1 MKHALAPLAVL
12 VALTAAACGSDDETS
27 DASSDPT
34 TASSSSSSAGDPGTD
49 NAFCTALVGN
59 GALED
64 GSDVETLMA
73 GLEASGIPDDAPQE
87 ASKGFDVYLDI
98 LGDIDT
104 DASAEELAAMEDF
117 DLSKSEQQ
125 QVNALVQYAGATC
138 APPAEGESGSESAPA
153 DGGQDQSEES
163 DEK

>member
-98 LGDIDT
+98 LADIDT

-117 DLSKSEQQ
+117 DLSKAEQE

-138 APPAEGESGSESAPA
+138 APAA
-153 DGGQDQSEES
+153 DGGQEQPEQPEAPEAPDSEK